1 MIVLLIHDYI
11 DDLLKVINN
20 DLAKNA
26 TSNLLLNIIQEV
38 INLFFIDIPDIFVS
52 N

>member
-26 TSNLLLNIIQEV
+26 TSKILNTIKEV
-38 INLFFIDIPDIFVS
+38 IYIFFIDIPDIFVS

>member
-26 TSNLLLNIIQEV
+26 TSILLLNIIQEV

>member
-20 DLAKNA
+20 DLTKNA
-26 TSNLLLNIIQEV
+26 TSKMLNIIQEV
-38 INLFFIDIPDIFVS
+38 INLFFIDIPNIFVS